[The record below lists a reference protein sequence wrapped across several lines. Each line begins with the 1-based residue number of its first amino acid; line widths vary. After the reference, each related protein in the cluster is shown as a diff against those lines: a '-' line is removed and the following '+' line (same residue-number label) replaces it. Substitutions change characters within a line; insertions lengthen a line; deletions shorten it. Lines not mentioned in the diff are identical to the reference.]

1 MDLREIVSELRGL
14 LAEAAWSRMFRHSGI
29 MRSSRYLPARL
40 KRVFEGRYAMRERA
54 DIALAVASMYPGGDY
69 FEFGCA
75 GFRTFRNF
83 LTAFDLNDRPA
94 LSPDTRFFAFDV
106 FGDVDAGGGPRREA
120 EYFEHYRGDEIYRK
134 NFLQLKRHQ
143 LLADR
148 IEIVKGYFEDTLNEK
163 FRARLRNENRRVG
176 FAFLDCNI
184 GSSYKTCFDFL
195 EEFIQEGRAFV
206 YMDEYFC
213 TEGVPELFEKFC
225 SAVRQRHHMRAH
237 YVRNAGG
244 FGALFCFM
252 RAEAAE

>member
-1 MDLREIVSELRGL
+1 MDLKHIVSELRGL

-29 MRSSRYLPARL
+29 MRSSRYVPVRL

-54 DIALAVASMYPGGDY
+54 EIALAVASMYPGGDY

-75 GFRTFRNF
+75 GFRTLRNF

-94 LSPDTRFFAFDV
+94 LSPNTKFFAFDI
-106 FGDVDAGGGPRREA
+106 FGDVDAGGGPRGESV
-120 EYFEHYRGDEIYRK
+120 YFEHYRGDDIYRE
-134 NFLQLKRHQ
+134 NFLQLKRHR
-143 LLADR
+143 LLTDR

-163 FRARLRNENRRVG
+163 FRTRLRNENRRVG

-184 GSSYKTCFDFL
+184 PSSYKTCFDFL
-195 EEFIQEGRAFV
+195 EEFMQVGRAFV

-225 SAVRQRHHMRAH
+225 AAVRRRHQLRPH
-237 YVRNAGG
+237 YLRNAGG

-252 RAEAAE
+252 PAESAE

>member
-1 MDLREIVSELRGL
+1 MNWNEIVSEVRGVI
-14 LAEAAWSRMFRHSGI
+14 ADATWSRMFRHSGI
-29 MRSSRYLPARL
+29 MRSSAYLPARL

-54 DIALAVASMYPGGDY
+54 EIALAVASMYPGGDY

-94 LSPDTRFFAFDV
+94 LAPDTKFFAFDI
-106 FGDVDAGGGPRREA
+106 FGDVDAGGGPRGESD
-120 EYFEHYRGDEIYRK
+120 YFEHYRGDDIYRE
-134 NFLQLKRHQ
+134 NFKQLKRHR

-148 IEIVKGYFEDTLNEK
+148 IEIVKGYFEDTLNEP

-184 GSSYKTCFDFL
+184 GPSYKTCFDFL
-195 EEFIQEGRAFV
+195 EEFIQAGRAFV
-206 YMDEYFC
+206 YMDEYLC
-213 TEGVPELFEKFC
+213 TGGVPELFDKFC
-225 SAVRQRHHMRAH
+225 VAVRERHQLRAH

-252 RAEAAE
+252 PAEPAP

>member
-1 MDLREIVSELRGL
+1 
-14 LAEAAWSRMFRHSGI
+14 
-29 MRSSRYLPARL
+29 
-40 KRVFEGRYAMRERA
+40 MRERA

-83 LTAFDLNDRPA
+83 LTAFDLNDRPT
-94 LSPDTRFFAFDV
+94 LSPDTKFFAFDV
-106 FGDVDAGGGPRREA
+106 FGDVDAGSGPRGERA
-120 EYFEHYRGDEIYRK
+120 YFEHYRGKSIYRQ
-134 NFLQLKRHQ
+134 NFEQLKRHH
-143 LLADR
+143 LLGDR
-148 IEIVKGYFEDTLNEK
+148 IEIVKGYFDDTLNEAFK
-163 FRARLRNENRRVG
+163 LRMRKEGRAVG

-184 GSSYKTCFDFL
+184 PSSYKTCFDFL
-195 EEFIQEGRAFV
+195 EEFIKSGRAFV

-225 SAVRQRHHMRAH
+225 STVRQRHHMRAH

-252 RAEAAE
+252 PAEPGE

>member
-1 MDLREIVSELRGL
+1 MDLKEIVSELRGL
-14 LAEAAWSRMFRHSGI
+14 LAEAAWPRMFRHSGI

-54 DIALAVASMYPGGDY
+54 EIALAVASMYAGGDY

-75 GFRTFRNF
+75 GFRTLRNF

-94 LSPDTRFFAFDV
+94 LSPNTKFFAFDI
-106 FGDVDAGGGPRREA
+106 FGDVDSGGGPRGEPA
-120 EYFEHYRGDEIYRK
+120 YFEHYRGDEIYRE
-134 NFLQLKRHQ
+134 NFLQLQRHR
-143 LLADR
+143 LLTDR

-163 FRARLRNENRRVG
+163 FRTRLRNENRRVG

-184 GSSYKTCFDFL
+184 PSSYKTCFDFL
-195 EEFIQEGRAFV
+195 EEFMQAGRAFV

-213 TEGVPELFEKFC
+213 TGGVPELFEKFS
-225 SAVRQRHHMRAH
+225 SAVRQRHQMRAH

-252 RAEAAE
+252 PAERAE

>member
-1 MDLREIVSELRGL
+1 MRMKELVSEARGIV
-14 LAEAAWSRMFRHSGI
+14 ADAAWSRMFRHSGI
-29 MRSSRYLPARL
+29 MRSSRYLPSRL

-54 DIALAVASMYPGGDY
+54 EVALAVASMYPGGDY

-83 LTAFDLNDRPA
+83 LTAFDLNDRPT
-94 LSPDTRFFAFDV
+94 LSPDTKFFAFDI
-106 FGDVDAGGGPRREA
+106 FGDVNAGGGPRGESD
-120 EYFEHYRGDEIYRK
+120 YFEHYRGDDVYRE
-134 NFLQLKRHQ
+134 NFLQLKRHR

-163 FRARLRNENRRVG
+163 FRIRLRKERRRVG

-184 GSSYKTCFDFL
+184 PSSYKTCFDFL
-195 EEFIQEGRAFV
+195 EEFLQEGRAFL

-213 TEGVPELFEKFC
+213 TEGVPDLFDKFC
-225 SAVRQRHHMRAH
+225 SAVRDRHSLKAY
-237 YVRNAGG
+237 YVRNAGA

-252 RAEAAE
+252 RAEPAP